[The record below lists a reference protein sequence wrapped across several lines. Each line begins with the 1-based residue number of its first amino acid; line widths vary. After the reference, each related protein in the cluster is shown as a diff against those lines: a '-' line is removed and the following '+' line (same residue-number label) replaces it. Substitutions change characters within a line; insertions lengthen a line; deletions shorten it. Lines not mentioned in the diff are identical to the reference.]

1 MPKQKTNIHLLKEVF
16 RNKPLSDI
24 RELSASL
31 GTSKRTV
38 MRYLRKV
45 GYHTSYNLN
54 SRYYSLEGTPQ
65 FDEDGLWGYEG
76 IWFSRYATLR
86 KTVRSLVEK
95 SEAGMT
101 ADELKRKL
109 HIRVDSRMGIFV
121 ADGEVSSERCGNICV
136 YYSAKQPRRDVQ
148 LANRERMLKK
158 GKKTDTGRKKVIT
171 NREMA
176 MNVIETL
183 VTKIEHPHWEP
194 VEISK
199 HLARRGID
207 MPVEGVE
214 ATFKFL
220 KLSKKNS
227 NRET

>member
-1 MPKQKTNIHLLKEVF
+1 
-16 RNKPLSDI
+16 
-24 RELSASL
+24 
-31 GTSKRTV
+31 
-38 MRYLRKV
+38 MRYLSKV

-54 SRYYSLEGTPQ
+54 SRYYALEGTPQ
-65 FDEDGLWGYEG
+65 FDEDGLWGHEG

-95 SEAGMT
+95 SEAGMR
-101 ADELKRKL
+101 AGELKRKL
-109 HIRVDSRMGIFV
+109 HVRLDSRMSVFV
-121 ADGEVSSERCGNICV
+121 TDGEVSSERYGHICV
-136 YYSAKQPRRDVQ
+136 YYSTKQPRRDVQ
-148 LANRERMLKK
+148 MANREKMLGK
-158 GKKTDTGRKKVIT
+158 GKKTDTGRKEVIT

-183 VTKIEHPHWEP
+183 VTKIEHPDWEP

-199 HLARRGID
+199 DLARRGID

-214 ATFKFL
+214 ATFEFL